1 MWREETDVRAP
12 ERFADH
18 ILVGDAVVGQGLAPH
33 GVESVVQGL
42 GSQFIGLEDKRTS
55 FMQMQVTID

>member
-1 MWREETDVRAP
+1 MRAP

-42 GSQFIGLEDKRTS
+42 GSQFIGLEDKWTS